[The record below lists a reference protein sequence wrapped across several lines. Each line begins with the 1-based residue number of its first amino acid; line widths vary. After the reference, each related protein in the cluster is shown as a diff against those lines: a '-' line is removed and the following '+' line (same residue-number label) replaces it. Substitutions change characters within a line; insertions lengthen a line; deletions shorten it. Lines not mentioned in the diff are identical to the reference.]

1 MTRATDH
8 PTQAL
13 VVGAGIGGLS
23 AACTLRAAGLQV
35 TVLEQAPE
43 LGEVG
48 TGLQIG
54 PNASRII
61 LRLGLADAINPHV
74 LVTQESIRRRWED
87 GSLLAR
93 TELGDS
99 AIADFGAPYWHLHR
113 ADLHA
118 VLHRAA
124 TDPDRPGSPATVHTD
139 SRVTE
144 VDDSDPARPAVITA
158 DGRRFDA
165 DVVIGADGIK
175 SCVRDAVDA
184 PTEILSSGDMA
195 YRTLIRGDRVG
206 ADPRTAWLL
215 DRPAANFWLGHDHHL
230 VVYPIRDFT
239 ALNVVAVVP
248 VTPEVDAAG
257 RTEEPAESMRSAYT
271 GWDETVGAL
280 LAKSED
286 TVIGWAL
293 NYQTPHT
300 NWVKGSIALLGD
312 ACHAML
318 PYFSQGASQA
328 IEDAAVLAEELGGT
342 DRHAIPAALQRYQ
355 DRRAEHAGVVQKG
368 ALGNRDLFHLPD
380 GPDQQAR
387 DERFKAKH
395 AESDVTFDWI
405 YRGTP
410 LAGDPQPTAD
420 TLAKGRS

>member
-1 MTRATDH
+1 MSAAASR
-8 PTQAL
+8 PIRVL

-23 AACTLRAAGLQV
+23 AACTLRDQGLDV

-61 LRLGLADAINPHV
+61 LRLGLAEQINPYV
-74 LVTQESIRRRWED
+74 LVTQESVRRRWED

-113 ADLHA
+113 ADLHT

-124 TDPDRPGSPATVHTD
+124 TDPDRPGRPAAVHTD
-139 SRVTE
+139 SRVVE

-158 DGRRFDA
+158 DGRRYDA
-165 DVVIGADGIK
+165 DVLIGADGIK
-175 SCVRDAVDA
+175 SVLRSAVDA
-184 PTEILSSGDMA
+184 PTEILRSGDMA
-195 YRTLIRGDRVG
+195 YRTLIRGDRVA

-215 DRPAANFWLGHDHHL
+215 DRPAANFWLGHDHHI
-230 VVYPIRDFT
+230 VVYPIRGFT
-239 ALNVVAVVP
+239 AVNVVAIVP
-248 VTPEVDAAG
+248 ARPEVDAAG
-257 RTEEPAESMRSAYT
+257 RTEEPAEALRDAYA

-280 LAKSED
+280 LAQSED

-293 NYQTPHT
+293 HYQDPHT
-300 NWVKGSIALLGD
+300 NWVKGPVALLGD

-328 IEDAAVLAEELGGT
+328 IEDAAVLAEELGAI
-342 DRHAIPAALQRYQ
+342 DRDGIPAALLRYQ

-368 ALGNRDLFHLPD
+368 ALGNRALFHLPD
-380 GPDQQAR
+380 GPEQRAR
-387 DERFKAKH
+387 DARFKAKH

-410 LAGDPQPTAD
+410 LAGDLEPTPD
-420 TLAKGRS
+420 HLVKGRP